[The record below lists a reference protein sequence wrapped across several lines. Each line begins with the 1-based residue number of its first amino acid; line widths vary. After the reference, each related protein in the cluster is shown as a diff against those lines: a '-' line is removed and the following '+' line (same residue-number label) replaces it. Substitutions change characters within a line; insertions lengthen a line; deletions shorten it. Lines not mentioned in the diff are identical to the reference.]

1 MATLSSQKSNLLSR
15 ISKIENSKMLFTIE
29 TFLNT
34 LEDNSIIIT
43 SKAEKKAIQN
53 GIDDIENGNFYSQS
67 EIDEMDMKISGQQSK
82 S

>member
-1 MATLSSQKSNLLSR
+1 MAALSSQKSNLLSR

>member
-1 MATLSSQKSNLLSR
+1 MASLSSQKSNLLSR

-67 EIDEMDMKISGQQSK
+67 EIDEMDMKWLK
-82 S
+82 EK